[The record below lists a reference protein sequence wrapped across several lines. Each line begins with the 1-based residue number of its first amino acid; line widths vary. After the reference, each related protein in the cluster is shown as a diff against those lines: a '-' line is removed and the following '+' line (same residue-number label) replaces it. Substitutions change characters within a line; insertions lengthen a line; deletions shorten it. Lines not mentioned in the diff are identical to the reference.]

1 MEVNMPTKSTPENR
15 LGCRVDVTIDGSIVV
30 GPADGSHAYA
40 IALTP
45 GQLRTLA
52 IDLWTVAER
61 LQPLIETG
69 PGAAIT
75 AEEMGVV
82 AWN

>member
-1 MEVNMPTKSTPENR
+1 MNMPTNSAPENR
-15 LGCRVDVTIDGSIVV
+15 IACCVDVMIDGSILV
-30 GPADGSHAYA
+30 GPTDGSHAYA

-45 GQLRTLA
+45 SQLRELA

-61 LQPLIETG
+61 LQPLIEST
-69 PGAAIT
+69 PGVAIT
-75 AEEMGVV
+75 ADEMGVV